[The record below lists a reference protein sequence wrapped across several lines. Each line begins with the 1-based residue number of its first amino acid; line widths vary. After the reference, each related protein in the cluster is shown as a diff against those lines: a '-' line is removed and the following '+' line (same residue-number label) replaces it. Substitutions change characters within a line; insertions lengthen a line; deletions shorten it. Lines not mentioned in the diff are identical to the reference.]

1 MRRALVSNRNTGL
14 AGLIRGKYSIG
25 LRSGG
30 SDDYAPMPH
39 HERFT
44 TLAAE
49 FETLEARLEKSTDPG
64 ERRGLLAEMQPILK
78 ELQRLAQLRLAELSK
93 VLE

>member
-1 MRRALVSNRNTGL
+1 
-14 AGLIRGKYSIG
+14 
-25 LRSGG
+25 
-30 SDDYAPMPH
+30 MPN

-49 FETLEARLEKSTDPG
+49 FETLEGRLEKSTDPA

-93 VLE
+93 GLLE